1 MLGRKLTR
9 RHWAAAGIIGGSMA
23 LVGFSGL
30 AKRIFAATVQRATG
44 KASVADRL
52 AQYGP
57 AARAHLKPRFEAAG
71 VAYPPKQIVLVGLKQ
86 ERQLE
91 VWVLGNGKHYKRLH
105 TYPILGASGVLGPKL
120 REGDRQVPEG
130 LYRVELL
137 NPNSLYHLSLR
148 VNYPNEFDLK
158 HARAE
163 GRTEPGSDI
172 MIHGKNASIG
182 CLAMGDPAIE
192 EIFTLAAETGLKNIE
207 IILSPVDFRKQPL
220 PTPVRP
226 LPVWTKE
233 LYRDIQARLKLLSP

>member
-1 MLGRKLTR
+1 MFFLKSKRQGWLALSLLFVSLLVISNFGFIQEAFT
-9 RHWAAAGIIGGSMA
+9 AAIQG
-23 LVGFSGL
+23 
-30 AKRIFAATVQRATG
+30 AKGRATIE
-44 KASVADRL
+44 DRL

-57 AARAHLKPRFEAAG
+57 AARARLKPRFDAIG
-71 VAYPPKQIVLVGLKQ
+71 VAYPPKKIILVGLKQ

-91 VWVLGNGKHYKRLH
+91 VWVSGNGKQFKHLH

-120 REGDRQVPEG
+120 SEGDRQVPEG

-148 VNYPNEFDLK
+148 VNYPNDFDLK

-172 MIHGKNASIG
+172 MIHGKTASIG

-192 EIFTLAAETGLKNIE
+192 EIFVLSAETGIKNIE
-207 IILSPVDFRKQPL
+207 IILSPVDFRKRPL
-220 PTPVRP
+220 PTPAKP
-226 LPVWTKE
+226 LPVWTKD
-233 LYRDIQARLKLLSP
+233 LYREIQTKLAEIKP